1 MSPHLTH
8 RSRPGTSIAAA
19 VLAFLL
25 LATACATPAAAP
37 ILAPITVQDALG
49 RTVTLDGPPQRIV
62 IAGRANFMLNH
73 ALYAFPEAPERV
85 VALTRARQT
94 TVPFLSLVEP
104 AFEDKLQLTL
114 ESTAE
119 EIAATQPDLV
129 ILKTMMKGIV
139 GDALETAG
147 IPVVYLSLETPEEYE
162 RDLAVIGELFANPE
176 RAAEVQRFY
185 DEGVAR
191 IEAGL
196 EGLAASER
204 PSVLVLQ
211 TTAQDAAFTFE
222 VPPMTWIQ
230 TQLMELAGGAPVWG
244 EASQGGWTVVGLEQI
259 AAWNPDAIFVI
270 SYFEPVDEVVARL
283 EGDAGWQGLT
293 AVREGRLFGF
303 PGDFY
308 SWDQADARWIL
319 GLMWTATKIHPDRF
333 ADLDLPAELNAF
345 YGELYGLDSATIE
358 AEVLPLL
365 TGDVAP

>member
-8 RSRPGTSIAAA
+8 RSRRGPTVAAA
-19 VLAFLL
+19 VLAFIMLVS
-25 LATACATPAAAP
+25 ACATPAAAP
-37 ILAPITVQDALG
+37 TLEPITVQDALG

-73 ALYAFPEAPERV
+73 AIYAFPEAPERV

-94 TVPFLSLVEP
+94 TVPFLTLVEP

-129 ILKTMMKGIV
+129 ILKTMMKSTV
-139 GDALETAG
+139 GDALETVG
-147 IPVVYLSLETPEEYE
+147 IPVVYLSLETPEEYK
-162 RDLAVIGELFANPE
+162 RDLAVIGRLFANPE

-185 DEGVAR
+185 DDRVAR
-191 IEAGL
+191 IAAGL
-196 EGLAASER
+196 EGLAVSER
-204 PSVLVLQ
+204 PSALVLQ

-230 TQLMELAGGAPVWG
+230 TQLIELAGGAPVWDA
-244 EASQGGWTVVGLEQI
+244 ASQGGWSVVGLEQI

-270 SYFEPVDEVVARL
+270 SYFEPVDEVVTRL
-283 EGDAGWQGLT
+283 QADTSWQGLT

-333 ADLDLPAELNAF
+333 TDIDLRAEIEAF
-345 YGELYGLDSATIE
+345 YGELYGLDRATLE
-358 AEVLPLL
+358 ADVLPLL
-365 TGDVAP
+365 TGDIAP